1 MNEDSP
7 IIQEEEWEFDVTFR
21 GACHS
26 AMRIGADY
34 PPIVEVRD
42 ANGKLLRRIKAT
54 SIEQH
59 TSEDGTLMSV
69 SVQGEELSLGDE
81 PKETDAQ

>member
-1 MNEDSP
+1 MNGDPLDQPHEY
-7 IIQEEEWEFDVTFR
+7 EFEVSFKGSGRETLR
-21 GACHS
+21 S
-26 AMRIGADY
+26 TE

-54 SIEQH
+54 SIELH

-69 SVQGEELSLGDE
+69 EIQGEELSLDDD
-81 PKETDAQ
+81 PKEAGAQ